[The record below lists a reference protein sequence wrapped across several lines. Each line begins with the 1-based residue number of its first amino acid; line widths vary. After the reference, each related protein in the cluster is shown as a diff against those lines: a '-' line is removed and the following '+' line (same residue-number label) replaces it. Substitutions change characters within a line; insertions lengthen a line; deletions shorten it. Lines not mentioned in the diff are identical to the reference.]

1 MKSPAINQL
10 LKVRN
15 TRKYGKGV
23 FAEADIAKGRVIH
36 ILGGDTMTSHDLVQR
51 VNSGQERIDD
61 PLQVGRR
68 TYIDL
73 DDFSRS
79 FNHSCNPNAGIR
91 KRSELFALRDIRKG
105 EEITYDYSATIAP
118 TVWQMECKCGA
129 KNCRKTLGDV
139 RNIPK
144 RQLQKYQKAGAWQ
157 TYMKAVLAELNAGRY
172 RMPKYELAA
181 LEKLKSHEH
190 AVTKRG

>member
-1 MKSPAINQL
+1 MKTAASNKL

-15 TRKYGKGV
+15 TRRYGKGV

-36 ILGGDTMTSHDLVQR
+36 ILGGVTMTCHDLVQR
-51 VNSGQERIDD
+51 VNSGKERIDD

-73 DDFSRS
+73 DEFSRS
-79 FNHSCNPNAGIR
+79 FNHSCNPNAGLR
-91 KRSELFALRDIRKG
+91 KRSELFALRDICPG

-118 TVWQMECKCGA
+118 TVWRMERQCGA

-139 RNIPK
+139 RSIPK
-144 RQLQKYQKAGAWQ
+144 RQLQKYQKAGALQ

-172 RMPKYELAA
+172 RIPKYELTA
-181 LEKLKSHEH
+181 LEKLKNS
-190 AVTKRG
+190 